1 MNEQEV
7 LALVLG
13 MSDHLHYMHGLLAD
27 PEQGDLDDYH
37 WHREAIRLRGMAAQ
51 FAQKSRP

>member
-1 MNEQEV
+1 MSEQEV

-13 MSDHLHYMHGLLAD
+13 MSDHLHYMHGLLAE
-27 PEQGDLDDYH
+27 PEQGDLGDYH

>member
-13 MSDHLHYMHGLLAD
+13 MSDHIHYMHGLLA
-27 PEQGDLDDYH
+27 ECEYGELEDYH